1 MNVNSSPLGLSTM
14 PNPGGSSY
22 IRPKPAKNI
31 DGMIRILEERGLKI
45 TDGERL
51 RRALFNCNYYRL
63 SGYFRAFQVDPANGD
78 NKFRPGTRDVDFL
91 TPYALDEQLRSIVL
105 KGTARIEVTLR
116 SRFAYLIANDGGA
129 YSYMD
134 PDSYIGGRK
143 AGMRDHLL
151 DNMAKWLS
159 MSNEVCIRHYRRDDR
174 PIPLWAA
181 VEAMPFDTFSKILSL
196 HSDTKALRALYKSV
210 NLHTSLATSAAIVH
224 SIVYLRNLCSH
235 HSRLWHREM
244 VITPPMVREISA
256 SFPRIPMMPKSV
268 ATSLNTLMY
277 LADHIND
284 GLEYSS
290 EVCTFL
296 GSDDKYAEGIIHP
309 LHWE

>member
-1 MNVNSSPLGLSTM
+1 MNANSSPLGLSTM

-22 IRPKPAKNI
+22 IQPKPAKNI
-31 DGMIRILEERGLKI
+31 NGMIRILEERGLKI

-51 RRALFNCNYYRL
+51 RRALFDCNYYRL
-63 SGYFRAFQVDPANGD
+63 SGYFRVFQVDPAHGD
-78 NKFRPGTRDVDFL
+78 NGFRPGTRDVDFL
-91 TPYALDEQLRSIVL
+91 TPYALDSRLRSIVL
-105 KGTARIEVTLR
+105 KGTARVEVTLR
-116 SRFAYLIANDGGA
+116 SRFAYLVANDGGA

-134 PDSYIGGRK
+134 PDSYIGGRN
-143 AGMRDHLL
+143 AAIRDRLL
-151 DNMAKWLS
+151 DNMGKWLS
-159 MSNEVCIRHYRRDDR
+159 MSNEGCIRHYRRDDR

-181 VEAMPFDTFSKILSL
+181 VEAMPFDTFSKMLSL

-210 NLHTSLATSAAIVH
+210 DLHTSLATSAAIVH

-244 VITPPMVREISA
+244 VITPPKVKEISA

-277 LADHIND
+277 LVDHIND

-290 EVCTFL
+290 EVRAFL

>member
-1 MNVNSSPLGLSTM
+1 MNTNSSPLGLSTM
-14 PNPGGSSY
+14 PNPGGSFY
-22 IRPKPAKNI
+22 IQPKPAKNI

-51 RRALFNCNYYRL
+51 RRALFDCNYYRL
-63 SGYFRAFQVDPANGD
+63 SGYFRAFQVDPAHGD
-78 NKFRPGTRDVDFL
+78 NGFRPGTRDVDFL
-91 TPYALDEQLRSIVL
+91 IPYALDGRLRSIVL
-105 KGTARIEVTLR
+105 KGTARVEVTLR
-116 SRFAYLIANDGGA
+116 SRFAYLVANDGGA

-134 PDSYIGGRK
+134 PDSYIGGRN
-143 AGMRDHLL
+143 AAIRDRLL
-151 DNMAKWLS
+151 DNMGKWLS

-181 VEAMPFDTFSKILSL
+181 VEAMPFDTFSKMLSL

-210 NLHTSLATSAAIVH
+210 DLHTSLATSAAIVH

-268 ATSLNTLMY
+268 ATSLNTLTY
-277 LADHIND
+277 LVDHINGD
-284 GLEYSS
+284 VEYSG
-290 EVCTFL
+290 EMRAFL
-296 GSDDKYAEGIIHP
+296 ESNDEYAEGVIHP